1 MTAMRP
7 ASTPPAALPIADAL
21 WTSADRALELARIVE
36 GAREVPVGQ
45 TPKELVWRKNK
56 ARLYRYTRTTPATR
70 RTPVFLCLP
79 LINRAYILDL
89 RPGASFVEHLL
100 AEGHEVFLLDWG
112 VWGAEDRGIDIT
124 ALVTRYLPRAIR
136 AAAQTARRDVT
147 LLGYCIGGVLAVC
160 YLALQEDAPVRQL
173 VLFTTPVDFADAGKF
188 GMWTA
193 KGVFPIERIRE
204 VYDVVPGELI
214 GAGAKLLQGPLADVG
229 ALTQLAQRMSQPGF
243 DPVAWQSMY
252 RWINEGTP
260 FPGAAYQQWIV
271 EFYQENKLVR
281 GTLRMDGRPVRLDAI
296 RMPVLNVA
304 AAADTIAPRPTT
316 SAVLSRVSSTD
327 REELIV
333 QGGHVG
339 IVVGRAAK
347 RELWPKVTDW
357 LRRHD
362 G

>member
-1 MTAMRP
+1 
-7 ASTPPAALPIADAL
+7 
-21 WTSADRALELARIVE
+21 
-36 GAREVPVGQ
+36 
-45 TPKELVWRKNK
+45 
-56 ARLYRYTRTTPATR
+56 
-70 RTPVFLCLP
+70 
-79 LINRAYILDL
+79 
-89 RPGASFVEHLL
+89 
-100 AEGHEVFLLDWG
+100 
-112 VWGAEDRGIDIT
+112 
-124 ALVTRYLPRAIR
+124 
-136 AAAQTARRDVT
+136 
-147 LLGYCIGGVLAVC
+147 
-160 YLALQEDAPVRQL
+160 
-173 VLFTTPVDFADAGKF
+173 
-188 GMWTA
+188 
-193 KGVFPIERIRE
+193 
-204 VYDVVPGELI
+204 
-214 GAGAKLLQGPLADVG
+214 
-229 ALTQLAQRMSQPGF
+229 MSQPGF

-347 RELWPKVTDW
+347 GELWPKVTDW